1 MLHDLKI
8 DELLDKVDSRYGLAV
23 ASAKRAR
30 QINEYTATL
39 GLNDALGIPGPQ
51 VHTRSQHPLS
61 IAIEE
66 LREDKLEI
74 GFRMPPEENEEAE
87 YLSVPVHSPAF
98 LFERTTQSEQGEVVE
113 FVRSVYR
120 GDRYRLVTELRP
132 ALRKRGRKGC
142 RPRER
147 GRRGT
152 SASSAGTG
160 DASNL
165 PAPRAGQEDG

>member
-1 MLHDLKI
+1 VHDLKI
-8 DELLDKVDSRYGLAV
+8 DELLDKVDSRYGLVV

-87 YLSVPVHSPAF
+87 YLSTYSGTEPDESH
-98 LFERTTQSEQGEVVE
+98 EGEDE
-113 FVRSVYR
+113 
-120 GDRYRLVTELRP
+120 G
-132 ALRKRGRKGC
+132 A
-142 RPRER
+142 
-147 GRRGT
+147 
-152 SASSAGTG
+152 A
-160 DASNL
+160 
-165 PAPRAGQEDG
+165 